1 MRVLLVEDDAKIA
14 DFVRK
19 GLTQEGHVVDLASDG
34 KAGLALALALAGG
47 SREAL
52 DVIIVDIMLPGRD
65 GLSLIREVRRRD
77 LATPIIVVSARDA
90 VEDRVAGLE
99 AGADDYLT
107 KPFSFT
113 ELHARLQALTRR
125 AHRQAPAT
133 ELRYADLTLD
143 LRTRRVSRGD
153 DVIDL
158 SGKEFTLLE
167 FLLRNAE
174 RVLSKTMI
182 LEHVWDY
189 AFDPQTNV
197 VDVLV
202 CRVRNKVD
210 RDYDAK
216 LIHTIR
222 GVGYVLRADA

>member
-34 KAGLALALALAGG
+34 KAGLALALGV
-47 SREAL
+47 EAL
-52 DVIIVDIMLPGRD
+52 DVIIVDVMLPGRD

-107 KPFSFT
+107 KPFSFA

-125 AHRQAPAT
+125 ANRQAPAT
-133 ELRYADLTLD
+133 ELTYADLTLD

-210 RDYDAK
+210 RDYDPK

-222 GVGYVLRADA
+222 GVGYVLRAEG